1 LLAGQEGEYAG
12 LSGGEEKGEGMS
24 PNAGVC
30 TLFALIL
37 KAWRRSLFFL
47 SMLKYLTSKVLEVL
61 RVVVI
66 TGTCSSKQT
75 ALINVYDEEIQRG
88 EMKNKRV

>member
-1 LLAGQEGEYAG
+1 V
-12 LSGGEEKGEGMS
+12 GEGIS
-24 PNAGVC
+24 PYAGVC
-30 TLFALIL
+30 ALFALIL
-37 KAWRRSLFFL
+37 KAWRRALFFL

-66 TGTCSSKQT
+66 TGTCSAKQT